1 MAEQMFYSATP
12 MDGRTAEERAESAA
26 TVLAALNYF
35 HPADGSSDTNRVPP
49 VDTNKKDPDF
59 LVNEEKSVNAVDAIE
74 NSMHQENAAYITD
87 LGYTL
92 DLNKKLTLRDLGQ
105 HMTDRMLEAMSQ
117 EKINQDFSN
126 FALGSPMSMHS
137 SVNENPVIN
146 IFKSLFSNQGSDGA
160 KPDFVSYDDTSDNS
174 TAADELQEMMR
185 SRYGDYVSDLKNY
198 REYVKNCK
206 GLAMGEANVVNPP
219 FMFNELDDVR
229 SDFRRPFLGRTFS
242 EEIYDYNMP
251 IVYFQ
256 PGIVNIDT
264 AGIKFMSGLINK
276 KTEAYQNYLRGDG
289 GALKWAASKV
299 GAGVNAML
307 SLGGKSILD
316 KAQWFKW
323 TPTIS
328 KYLHFVN
335 DLILELATWMGL
347 IGGNYDG
354 DINSKDKIFNQAFKE
369 AMDKMISED
378 SKSDGYDSMDK
389 AFDDNTANNVLADDK
404 YEETTT
410 DNIDISTVESK
421 SGYMGGDGTSKS
433 VLSVHRCLPLFK
445 KPETGSSSGFSDSDE
460 ESSVSLTRLVEVAIP
475 FAMDK
480 GAQSS
485 ETFSNSTQQHPLVEQ
500 YNQMYE
506 ESNANTMKGIGV
518 NGAQDV
524 LANGLDTM
532 NNVLGFGLQ
541 KGKDF
546 ANNQFAKL
554 GLSSE
559 AGMVAGGLGR
569 FMLPEIWSD
578 STFDKSYS
586 ISIKLRSPYGHRLS
600 IFENEF
606 VPLAFLIGMTAARKI
621 GLQSYTN
628 PFYVKM
634 FAKGLFSV
642 PMGMITSLS
651 ISRGEDSNDRTVEGF
666 FRTTNVNISVKDML
680 PTMCVGVGGGEMSIM
695 NASNLGMNNYIFT
708 LCGIDFVERANY
720 LTMLKN
726 KFNKLSN
733 FVMSHDPTGLIGDG
747 ATGRSNLL
755 FQISNSF
762 VGRNI
767 SRAIK
772 AVGKS
777 ENPYHKSSPN
787 KFY

>member
-1 MAEQMFYSATP
+1 MAMEMYSAK
-12 MDGRTAEERAESAA
+12 TAEERAESATMA
-26 TVLAALNYF
+26 RAALNYF
-35 HPADGSSDTNRVPP
+35 HQADSSSDTNRVPP
-49 VDTNKKDPDF
+49 VDINKKDPDF

-74 NSMHQENAAYITD
+74 NTMHKENAAYITD

-105 HMTDRMLEAMSQ
+105 HMTDRMLDAMSQ
-117 EKINQDFSN
+117 EKINQDFSS
-126 FALGSPMSMHS
+126 FALGSPMSKHS

-146 IFKSLFSNQGSDGA
+146 IFKSLFSDQGSDSA
-160 KPDFVSYDDTSDNS
+160 KPNFVSYDDTSDNS

-185 SRYGDYVSDLKNY
+185 SRYGDYISDIKKY
-198 REYVKNCK
+198 REYVESCK

-256 PGIVNIDT
+256 PGVVNIDT
-264 AGIKFMSGLINK
+264 AGIKFMSGLINRK
-276 KTEAYQNYLRGDG
+276 VEAYQNYLRGDG
-289 GALKWAASKV
+289 GKLKWAASKV

-307 SLGGKSILD
+307 SLGSKSIID

-347 IGGNYDG
+347 IGGNYGEDS
-354 DINSKDKIFNQAFKE
+354 SKDKIFNQAFKTD
-369 AMDKMISED
+369 MDKMITED
-378 SKSDGYDSMDK
+378 KSSDNYNTMTE
-389 AFDDNTANNVLADDK
+389 AFDDNTANNALASDTL
-404 YEETTT
+404 EETAT
-410 DNIDISTVESK
+410 DSIDNISTVESK
-421 SGYMGGDGTSKS
+421 SGYMGGDGTSQS

-445 KPETGSSSGFSDSDE
+445 KPTTGSSKSFSDSDDD
-460 ESSVSLTRLVEVAIP
+460 SSVSLTGLVEVAIP

-485 ETFSNSTQQHPLVEQ
+485 ESFSNSTQQHPLVEQ

-506 ESNANTMKGIGV
+506 ESNANTMKGAGV

-524 LANGLDTM
+524 LANGQDLM
-532 NNVLGFGLQ
+532 NNVFGWGLQ

-586 ISIKLRSPYGHRLS
+586 ISMKLRSPYGHRLS

-606 VPLAFLIGMTAARKI
+606 VPLAFLIAMTAPRKI

-666 FRTTNVNISVKDML
+666 FRTTSVNISVKDML

-733 FVMSHDPTGLIGDG
+733 SVMSHDPTGLIGDG

-755 FQISNSF
+755 FQVSNSF

-772 AVGKS
+772 SVGKS
-777 ENPYHKSSPN
+777 ENPYHNTPSN